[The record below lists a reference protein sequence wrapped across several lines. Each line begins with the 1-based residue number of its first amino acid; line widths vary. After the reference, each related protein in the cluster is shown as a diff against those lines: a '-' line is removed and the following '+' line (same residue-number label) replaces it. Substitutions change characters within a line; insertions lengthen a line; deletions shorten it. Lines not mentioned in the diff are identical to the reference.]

1 MKDTQEV
8 GFVQSVR
15 SSVAYLDGLP
25 GVGVGEMV
33 TSQSGARGFVGSLL
47 SDRVE
52 VFMLT
57 DQKIQP
63 GEMFTRT
70 EKFLELP
77 VGDFLLGRAI
87 NPLGEP
93 VDGLGALASNKD
105 DKSAMLLDQP
115 AVGISGR
122 RFITEQFETGIS
134 AVDTIFPLG
143 KGQRELIIGEQR
155 SGKTQFLLD
164 IVANL
169 KGLGVICI
177 YALIGKPVVE
187 TRNVWLQLSD
197 NDLMKYTILVMT
209 TATDPSPMT
218 FLTAQSAMT
227 VAQHF
232 QRQGRDVLVILDDM
246 GVQARNYREMALV
259 SQRPPG
265 RESYPGDIFYQQARL
280 LERAGCFNPTAG
292 SGSITALPVI
302 ELVLAEFAAFIP
314 TNLMGMT
321 DGHLMFKSALSQQ
334 GKRPAIDLF
343 LSVTRVGGQ
352 TQQRLQNSLATKIKG
367 VLARGSQL
375 EVVSRFGS
383 ELPVETKAVLL
394 QKQQIE
400 ELLNQKPFALVPK
413 EIQTVLLGLP
423 FTSWLKGKDLAFIRN
438 VKEKLLSSFMDDP
451 ELRKFA
457 REVFAKKDL
466 TELFAGLETIK
477 PQLDKISAEAIPVQ
491 KPETEEDEEK

>member
-1 MKDTQEV
+1 MRGTQEV
-8 GFVQSVR
+8 GFVKRVR
-15 SSVAYLDGLP
+15 GPVAYLDGLP
-25 GVGVGEMV
+25 GVGIGEMV
-33 TSQSGARGFVGSLL
+33 VGESGVRGFVGSLL
-47 SDRVE
+47 PDQVE
-52 VFMLT
+52 VFLLT
-57 DQKIQP
+57 DQKVTP
-63 GEMFTRT
+63 GERFTRT
-70 EKFLELP
+70 GDFLELP

-87 NPLGEP
+87 SPLGDP
-93 VDGLGALASNKD
+93 VDGLGPLATAKADNNH
-105 DKSAMLLDQP
+105 LRLDQP

-122 RFITEQFETGIS
+122 RFITEQFDVGITT
-134 AVDTIFPLG
+134 VDTIFPIG
-143 KGQRELIIGEQR
+143 RGQRELVIGEQR

-164 IVANL
+164 VVANL
-169 KGLGVICI
+169 KGLGVICV

-187 TRNVWLQLSD
+187 TRNIWLQLSD
-197 NDLMKYTILVMT
+197 NELLKYTTLLIS

-227 VAQHF
+227 VAQFF

-280 LERAGCFNPTAG
+280 LERAGCFNETVG
-292 SGSITALPVI
+292 GGSITALPVI
-302 ELVLAEFAAFIP
+302 ELLLAEFAAFIP

-321 DGHLMFKSALSQQ
+321 DGHLMFKSSLSQQ

-352 TQQRLQNSLATKIKG
+352 TQERLQNALATKVKG
-367 VLARGSQL
+367 ILARGSQL
-375 EVVSRFGS
+375 ELVSRFGS
-383 ELPVETKAVLL
+383 ELPVETRAILL

-413 EIQTVLLGLP
+413 QIQTILLALP
-423 FTSWLKGKDLAFIRN
+423 FTSWLKSKEAAFVRA
-438 VKEKLLSSFMDDP
+438 VKEKLLASFIDDP
-451 ELRKFA
+451 GLRKFA

-466 TELFAGLETIK
+466 PELFAAIETIK
-477 PQLDKISAEAIPVQ
+477 PQLDKIAATLVEQP
-491 KPETEEDEEK
+491 KPKEELD